1 MRVTN
6 ELDLPIRPMAVSGPA
21 VDALDKRKEHSS
33 NPRIEA
39 LELRESFNNLKE
51 GLFAGIKELSRVI
64 STELASQRRGRGDG

>member
-64 STELASQRRGRGDG
+64 SNELASQRRGRSGG

>member
-6 ELDLPIRPMAVSGPA
+6 ELDLPIRPMPVSGPA

-33 NPRIEA
+33 DPHIEA

-64 STELASQRRGRGDG
+64 SAELASQRRGRGDG